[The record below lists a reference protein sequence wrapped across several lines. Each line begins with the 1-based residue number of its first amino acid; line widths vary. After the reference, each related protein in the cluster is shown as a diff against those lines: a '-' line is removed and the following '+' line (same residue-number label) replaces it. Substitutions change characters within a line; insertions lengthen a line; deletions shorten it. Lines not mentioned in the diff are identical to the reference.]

1 MAIPKRS
8 NANHLIRE
16 TTAKAILVRGHWRKE
31 SVSVSG
37 IFRLRATSNGFASGD
52 TIDRWIVFADNYPI
66 PKNTGNFLADAED
79 WAPRKSAY
87 EAELIVAL
95 GLQED
100 GYDRDDVALWEV
112 RMDGEG
118 AFVSPDSEYYENY
131 CRAYDIDPSY
141 QVPFV
146 RCLATSGDRKAFVI
160 EELLEIR
167 GTRVH
172 RNGAYD
178 TIIGKGNEYT
188 EKTGKVSLI
197 MEDQ

>member
-1 MAIPKRS
+1 MAIPKKT
-8 NANHLIRE
+8 NANHLIKE
-16 TTAKAILVRGHWRKE
+16 TTAKAIFVRGHWRKE

-37 IFRLRATSNGFASGD
+37 IFRLRATSNGFVSGD
-52 TIDRWIVFADNYPI
+52 TIDRWVVFADSYPT
-66 PKNTGNFLADAED
+66 PKNTGSLLADAQE

-87 EAELIVAL
+87 EMELLVTL

-100 GYDRDDVALWEV
+100 GYGRDDVALWEV

-118 AFVSPDSEYYENY
+118 AFISPDSEYYENY

-172 RNGAYD
+172 SDGEYH
-178 TIIGKGNEYT
+178 TFISKGNKFT
-188 EKTGKVSLI
+188 ERTGKVSLT
-197 MEDQ
+197 MEG